1 MWQMKYLER
10 KQNLQTWDRNSLAQG
25 QERQCVPVDLAVKEA
40 DSKGSLLDR
49 VAALEHRLFQVNL
62 LSSISLK
69 SRYSQ
74 CILTHF
80 ALRFGFEEWFYTAYL
95 VMNKSTAWLRSSCDD
110 FFFFFENPSCDELID
125 YTWTSTTLVY
135 PKNVLIINLTSLIV
149 Y

>member
-1 MWQMKYLER
+1 MKYLER

-25 QERQCVPVDLAVKEA
+25 QERQCVPVDLTVKEA

-69 SRYSQ
+69 SRYLQ

-80 ALRFGFEEWFYTAYL
+80 ALRFGFEE
-95 VMNKSTAWLRSSCDD
+95 
-110 FFFFFENPSCDELID
+110 
-125 YTWTSTTLVY
+125 
-135 PKNVLIINLTSLIV
+135 
-149 Y
+149 